1 MNTEKN
7 VARVV
12 AGLLICGMVLIN
24 PNAVES
30 HARKKITGREI
41 KVGQRLRLKHE
52 SSGTSFKSSNSAVAS
67 VDGQGVVTGKKE
79 GEAQISVTR
88 TGKRIKRYTVK
99 VKKEPHKPAG
109 LPVTFSELSLSEKEN
124 GRSGENG
131 YQVDIAN
138 SSKKGTVKR
147 IRYFY
152 HVTVQASTSR
162 PLPQKPAEVES
173 GQAVSPRTV
182 QVETEGAQVHKEKR
196 EICLTAKNIRAG
208 KKVRAVCTKP
218 QSGVTYPAFDQ
229 AKLVKIEM
237 YTGNALYTYDAGTGR
252 YRFRWGTKDT
262 KAPVITGLIK
272 EKSAPGYHDIFRIY
286 YADKRKQYNFTQFVK
301 AEDDRDKTVKVKADT
316 SKINWKKEGVYKL
329 WFSAKDRAGNKART
343 WAYVR
348 VYIPGTAESAAD
360 TVLRSITRE
369 SWSQEAKA
377 RAIYRYIRGHCS
389 YISHTTPG
397 NWRLSALRGLRYH
410 SGDCYTYYSMS
421 RLLLTRAGI
430 PNVLVK
436 RYPVPSGR
444 PHYWNL
450 AYVSGGWYHFDTTP
464 RSRNANFC
472 LWTDAQLWEYST
484 GYVFQFKRNLFPK
497 RAVKRL

>member
-1 MNTEKN
+1 M
-7 VARVV
+7 
-12 AGLLICGMVLIN
+12 AGLLICGMVLTN
-24 PNAVES
+24 PNAMKSYAE
-30 HARKKITGREI
+30 KKKTTGIEI
-41 KVGQRLRLKHE
+41 KVGQRLRFKQE
-52 SSGTSFKSSNSAVAS
+52 TAGTSFKSSNSTVAG
-67 VDGQGVVTGKKE
+67 VDSRGVVTGKKA
-79 GEAQISVTR
+79 GETKISVVR
-88 TGKRIKRYTVK
+88 KGKQIKKYTVT
-99 VKKEPHKPAG
+99 VKKEPHKPAC
-109 LPVTFSELSLSEKEN
+109 LPVTFSEISFSEKGN
-124 GRSGENG
+124 GRSGESG
-131 YQVDIAN
+131 YQADVINCAQ
-138 SSKKGTVKR
+138 KGTVKR

-152 HVTVQASTSR
+152 HVMVQIPADSSR
-162 PLPQKPAEVES
+162 TAKPAGIE
-173 GQAVSPRTV
+173 TV
-182 QVETEGAQVHKEKR
+182 HVETEGIQVRKEMR
-196 EICLTAKNIRAG
+196 EICLSVKNIRAG
-208 KKVRAVCTKP
+208 KKVSAVCTKP
-218 QSGVTYPAFDQ
+218 QPGVMYPSFDQ
-229 AKLVKIEM
+229 AKLIKIEM
-237 YTGNALYTYDAGTGR
+237 YTGDALYTYDAGTGR
-252 YRFRWGTKDT
+252 YHFKWGTKDT

-272 EKSAPGYHDIFRIY
+272 KKSELGYQDIFRIY
-286 YADKRKQYNFTQFVK
+286 YADKRKQYNYTRFVK
-301 AEDDRDKTVKVKADT
+301 AEDDRDGTVKVKADT

-329 WFSAKDRAGNKART
+329 WFSARDRAGNETRT
-343 WAYVR
+343 WAKVK
-348 VYIPGTAESAAD
+348 VCIPGTAESAAD

-436 RYPVPSGR
+436 RYPVPAGR

-472 LWTDAQLWEYST
+472 LWTDAQLWEYSS